1 MPETMHRSLLL
12 LLGLVAAAVSTGSNA
27 TAAELQRV
35 IPERFRGEW
44 QDSRHPCGSP
54 IKRETRLLL
63 QAGTV
68 TFYESGGPAVAVVTS
83 GTSELALITAL
94 AGEGQTWLDLRRF
107 LLSPDQSTLTDVTH
121 TGSPDQ
127 DKPFVRKRCPPQR

>member
-1 MPETMHRSLLL
+1 MRRSLLL
-12 LLGLVAAAVSTGSNA
+12 LLGLVAAGVSSGDNA
-27 TAAELQRV
+27 TAAELQGV

-54 IKRETRLLL
+54 INTETRLLL

-68 TFYESGGPAVAVVTS
+68 SFYESGGPAIAVVTS

-107 LLSPDQSTLTDVTH
+107 LLSPDKSTLTDVTH
-121 TGSPDQ
+121 AGGPDQ

>member
-1 MPETMHRSLLL
+1 MRRSLLL
-12 LLGLVAAAVSTGSNA
+12 LLGLVAAGVSFSSGSNS

-54 IKRETRLLL
+54 INMETRLLL

-107 LLSPDQSTLTDVTH
+107 LLSADQSTLTDVTH
-121 TGSPDQ
+121 AGGPDQ

>member
-1 MPETMHRSLLL
+1 MPETMSRSFLL
-12 LLGLVAAAVSTGSNA
+12 LLGLVAAGVSVSSGSKA

-44 QDSRHPCGSP
+44 QDSRHLCGSA
-54 IKRETRLLL
+54 INMETRLLL

-68 TFYESGGPAVAVVTS
+68 SFYESGGPTVA
-83 GTSELALITAL
+83 TAL

-121 TGSPDQ
+121 AGGPDQ

>member
-1 MPETMHRSLLL
+1 MSRSFLL
-12 LLGLVAAAVSTGSNA
+12 LLGLVAAGVSVSSGSKA

-44 QDSRHPCGSP
+44 QDSRHLCGSA
-54 IKRETRLLL
+54 INMETRLLL

-68 TFYESGGPAVAVVTS
+68 SFYESGGPTVA
-83 GTSELALITAL
+83 TAL

-121 TGSPDQ
+121 AGGPDQ